1 MPKIVWSKRYS
12 VNVKKLD
19 NQHRHIAELVNAV
32 NDRIKVREESGVL
45 VDGFTEL
52 IELTKGHFDT
62 EEALMKKLEYPDL
75 KKHKKEHEE
84 LVNLLRDVRK
94 QFKREAK
101 ALGDFDYDVAKDW
114 LAIHSDWFS
123 VHLAHS
129 DRDFGRFLNK
139 KGID

>member
-19 NQHRHIAELVNAV
+19 NQHRRISELVNTI
-32 NDRIKVREESGVL
+32 NERIKAHEDGEGIVV
-45 VDGFTEL
+45 GFTEL
-52 IELTKGHFDT
+52 IEFAKDHFAT
-62 EEALMKKLEYPDL
+62 EEDLMKKLDYPDR
-75 KKHKKEHEE
+75 KKHKKEHKE

-101 ALGDFDYDVAKDW
+101 SLGDFDYDVAGHW
-114 LAIHSDWFS
+114 LAIHEDWFS
-123 VHLAHS
+123 VHLVHS
-129 DRDFGRFLNK
+129 DRDFGAFLNA